1 MLTLIIPN
9 TVMLHVFVLNV
20 VTLIGVMIRVFTL
33 RAF

>member
-9 TVMLHVFVLNV
+9 TVMLHVFALNV